1 MSDEAKLWGGRFQ
14 SAVDAGIHRYTAA
27 LSFDRRLARHDL
39 IGSLAHARMLLEQGV
54 LERADGV
61 AVLEGLAALLT
72 DLEAGTLEVEGD
84 DEDTHSWIERRL
96 GERIGEAAGRLHTGR
111 SRNDQTA
118 TCLRL
123 YVREALVEIGQR
135 GCALQAELLER
146 SRGHLE
152 TWLPGYTHLQRGQPV
167 SLAHHLLAHF
177 WALDADAGRLRRA
190 WNAAGASPLGAAA
203 LAGSPHPIDPLRS
216 AELLGMERA
225 YPNSMLAVA
234 DRDYVLEAAFACSV
248 LMLHLSRWATEVILW
263 TGSEFGFAVLDDSVA
278 KGSSIMP
285 QKRNPEAAEI
295 LRAKTGRVVGDLMA
309 LHTVLKGLPL
319 TYNSDL
325 QEDKESLFDALDTA
339 HASLECAS
347 SILRGLRFRVERMSA
362 ALVGGFLTAT
372 DLADYLVRRGTPFR
386 SAHHQA
392 GLVVQRAEQKGCEL
406 WELEAAEIRE
416 VCPAA
421 EDDVLESLSP
431 EGSVRAHA
439 SFGGPAPERVKEQL
453 ESADAALR
461 SRHEWIA
468 GLREP
473 PIYAAFK
480 SGALTAGS
488 LE

>member
-14 SAVDAGIHRYTAA
+14 SPVDSGIHRYTEA

-54 LERADGV
+54 LERTDACTI
-61 AVLEGLAALLT
+61 LEGLDSLLS
-72 DLEAGTLEVEGD
+72 DLEAGTLVVEGD
-84 DEDTHSWIERRL
+84 DEDTHSWIERKL
-96 GERIGEAAGRLHTGR
+96 GERIGESAGRLHTGR
-111 SRNDQTA
+111 SRNDQTGI
-118 TCLRL
+118 CLRL
-123 YVREALVEIGQR
+123 YVREALVHIGQR
-135 GCALQAELLER
+135 GCMLQAELLDR

-177 WALDADAGRLRRA
+177 WALDADAERLRRA
-190 WNAAGASPLGAAA
+190 WSSAGSSPLGAAA
-203 LAGSPHPIDPLRS
+203 LAGSPHAIDPERS

-295 LRAKTGRVVGDLMA
+295 LRGKTGRVVGDLMA

-339 HASLECAS
+339 AASLECAS
-347 SILRGLRFRVERMSA
+347 SILAGLRFRADRMSA

-372 DLADYLVRRGTPFR
+372 DLADYLVRHGTPFR
-386 SAHHQA
+386 SAHHQS
-392 GLVVQRAEQKGCEL
+392 GLVVQLAENKGCEL
-406 WELEAAEIRE
+406 WELQVGEIRD

-421 EDDVLESLSP
+421 EDDVLECLSP
-431 EGSVRAHA
+431 EGSVRAHS
-439 SFGGPAPERVKEQL
+439 SFGGPAPVRVAEQL
-453 ESADAALR
+453 EAADAAFL
-461 SRHEWIA
+461 SSKGWID
-468 GLREP
+468 GLRDS
-473 PIYAAFK
+473 PIYGAFK
-480 SGALTAGS
+480 SGTLTAES
-488 LE
+488 LV